1 VPARPSLAGYGDPYR
16 FEYPGLW
23 LQVGATALAIVCL
36 VGYSWLAATLR
47 NGEFAITFGPAGLVV
62 LLGTFVGT
70 VLVHEAIH
78 GAVARLLGY
87 EVSYGIAWSM
97 AAAYAASFE
106 QPITRRDNAIVAVAP
121 LVVLTPIGVALV
133 PVVDGLVLL
142 VVFFVLV
149 LNTASAAGDL
159 YLLARLARMPPGT
172 VLYDVSVDEM
182 LVYEP
187 AGPSGES

>member
-1 VPARPSLAGYGDPYR
+1 MPAPPSLPGYGDPYR

-47 NGEFAITFGPAGLVV
+47 GGEFAITVGPAGLVV
-62 LLGTFVGT
+62 LLATFVATT
-70 VLVHEAIH
+70 VVHEAIH
-78 GAVARLLGY
+78 GTVARLLGY
-87 EVSYGIAWSM
+87 RVSYGIVWSM

-106 QPITRRDNAIVAVAP
+106 QPIARRDTAIVAAAP
-121 LVVLTPIGVALV
+121 LAVLTPFGIALL
-133 PVVDGLVLL
+133 PVVDGLALL
-142 VVFFVLV
+142 VAFFTLV
-149 LNTASAAGDL
+149 LNTASAVGDL
-159 YLLARLARMPPGT
+159 YLLARLARMPEGT